1 MTSYKLPKEMEA
13 YIKEN
18 TDALVD
24 LLVSLC
30 KVPAP
35 SLHEQQR
42 AKFCKEYLESF
53 GAKKV
58 HIDEALNVLYPI
70 GCTEHDEIVIF
81 MAHMDTVFPDT
92 TPMPVKIKDNKI
104 YSPGVGDDTANLA
117 ILLLMAKYITLS
129 NLKPNCGIL
138 FVANSGEEGLG
149 NLKGCKQLI
158 KDYGKRIREVISFDC
173 TYNTLCQKAVGSSR
187 YKITVRTEGGHSFQ
201 DFGNRNAIY
210 YLSSLITKLYDIDI
224 PKIGNSQ
231 TTYNVGVIEGGTS
244 VNTIAQNASVLYEYR
259 SDTHECLEIM
269 KDNFTTI
276 INNYINQGLDIEIE
290 ELGTRPCMQNTNL
303 ALQSALTK
311 RCEALLTYYTGH
323 KPQLVSASTDCNIP
337 FSLGI
342 PTVCFGLYQGA
353 GAHTREEW
361 VDISSLT
368 TGFHLAAGLILQYFN
383 SAS

>member
-1 MTSYKLPKEMEA
+1 MDPFALPKEIED

-18 TDALVD
+18 TEALTD
-24 LLVSLC
+24 LLVTLC
-30 KVPAP
+30 KIPAP
-35 SLHEQQR
+35 SLHEENR
-42 AKFCKEYLESF
+42 ATFCKNYLEEF
-53 GAKKV
+53 GAKNV
-58 HIDEALNVLYPI
+58 HIDKALNVLYPL
-70 GCTEHDEIVIF
+70 GCKEHEEIVIF

-92 TPMPVKIKDNKI
+92 TPMPVSIKDNKI

-117 ILLLMAKYITLS
+117 VLLLIAKYVTLH

-158 KDYGKRIREVISFDC
+158 KDYGKRVREVISFDC

-210 YLSSLITKLYDIDI
+210 YLASLITELYAIEV
-224 PKIGNSQ
+224 PKIGDSQ

-244 VNTIAQNASVLYEYR
+244 VNTIAENASVLYEYR

-269 KDNFTTI
+269 KQKFTTI
-276 INNYINQGLDIEIE
+276 LKEYKAKDLDIEVL
-290 ELGTRPCMQNTNL
+290 ELGTRPCMQHTNVD
-303 ALQSALTK
+303 LQSALTQ

-323 KPQLVSASTDCNIP
+323 KPKLVSASTDCNIP

-361 VDISSLT
+361 VDIPSLT
-368 TGFHLAAGLILQYFN
+368 TGFRLAAALILQYFN
-383 SAS
+383 Y